1 MSRGR
6 RPRGDDSDSGIGCLL
21 VLTLILA
28 VMPFVGLYLLLNK
41 RSTDED
47 RAMGGVLLS
56 DLDGWSLILLD
67 GLISDTEEE
76 EERLEQEYAALPA
89 MNS

>member
-47 RAMGGVLLS
+47 RAMGGVLLIVGIVIWVMWAYKAS
-56 DLDGWSLILLD
+56 HG
-67 GLISDTEEE
+67 
-76 EERLEQEYAALPA
+76 
-89 MNS
+89 